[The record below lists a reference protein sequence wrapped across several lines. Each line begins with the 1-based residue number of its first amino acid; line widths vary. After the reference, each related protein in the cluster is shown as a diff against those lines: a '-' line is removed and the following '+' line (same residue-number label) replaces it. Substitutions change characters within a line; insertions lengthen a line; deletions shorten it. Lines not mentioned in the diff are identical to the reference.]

1 MELVWITLAALAGG
15 CLAMQAGANSG
26 LKSVVGDART
36 AAFLSICGTFATA
49 VLFLLAT
56 RQPVPTA
63 AAVRNAAWW
72 QWLGG
77 PLGACVVLAGAALTQ
92 RLGSAAY
99 IAALVGGQLVFS
111 LALDHWGLMNLP
123 QQALTPGRLLG
134 AAMVFAGVL
143 CVKYL

>member
-1 MELVWITLAALAGG
+1 MEVLWITLAALAGG
-15 CLAMQAGANSG
+15 CLAMQGSANSA
-26 LKSVVGDART
+26 LKSVVGDPRT

-49 VLFLLAT
+49 VVFLLMT
-56 RQPVPTA
+56 RQPMPSV
-63 AAVRNAAWW
+63 AAVRGAAWW
-72 QWLGG
+72 NWLGG

-99 IAALVGGQLVFS
+99 IAAIVGGQLIFS
-111 LALDHWGLMNLP
+111 LALDHYGLMNLP
-123 QQALTPGRLLG
+123 QQTLTPGRLLG